1 MDISYNIDSKQSH
14 QHSRGHSRTEIGAAG
29 GWETSGKAIS
39 SIGAHPLYWCRKIGF
54 DSRLAD
60 MVHKLDNSGEL
71 TMATITYRTGY
82 GKKAKYSVRI
92 EELMQEI
99 KELHELNIKI
109 ESVQIQNEAPITVS

>member
-1 MDISYNIDSKQSH
+1 
-14 QHSRGHSRTEIGAAG
+14 
-29 GWETSGKAIS
+29 
-39 SIGAHPLYWCRKIGF
+39 
-54 DSRLAD
+54 
-60 MVHKLDNSGEL
+60 
-71 TMATITYRTGY
+71 MATITYRTGY